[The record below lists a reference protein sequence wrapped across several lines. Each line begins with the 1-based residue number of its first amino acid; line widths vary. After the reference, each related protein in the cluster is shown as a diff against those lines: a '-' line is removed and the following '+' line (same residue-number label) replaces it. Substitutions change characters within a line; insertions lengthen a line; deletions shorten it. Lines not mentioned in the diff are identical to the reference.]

1 MQPKITVF
9 SMPTCP
15 YCIALKG
22 YLKEK
27 GLEYTDYN
35 VETDKDNYALMK
47 KTAPGIRTVPVV
59 VINDGEKILTGFE
72 RPEFEKALSEAAG
85 A

>member
-9 SMPTCP
+9 SMATCP

-27 GLEYTDYN
+27 GLEYADYD
-35 VETDKDNYALMK
+35 VEHDADNYALMK

-59 VINDGEKILTGFE
+59 VINDGAKILTGFE
-72 RPEFEKALSEAAG
+72 RADLDAALSETAG